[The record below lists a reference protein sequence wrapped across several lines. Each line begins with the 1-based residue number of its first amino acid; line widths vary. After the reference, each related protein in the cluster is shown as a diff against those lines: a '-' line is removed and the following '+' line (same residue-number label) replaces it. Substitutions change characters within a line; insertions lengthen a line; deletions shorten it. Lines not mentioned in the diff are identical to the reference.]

1 MRFPHNLKIFR
12 GQFDAAPFAGV
23 FFLLVIFL
31 LLHSS
36 LIFIPGV
43 PIRLPETAPLPG
55 VDRPTLVVAVDKDG
69 QFYFESQ
76 VCSEDLLKEKLQAA
90 QAGATTPLTLVVQAD
105 KSVRSEVLVRLG
117 MLARSVKI
125 QEMMLATRPQVT
137 PVATGTS
144 KR

>member
-43 PIRLPETAPLPG
+43 PIRLPETGPLPG

-76 VCSEDLLKEKLQAA
+76 VCSEDLLKEKLQTALAA
-90 QAGATTPLTLVVQAD
+90 STTPLTLVVQAD
-105 KSVRSEVLVRLG
+105 KNVRSEVLVRLG

-125 QEMMLATRPQVT
+125 QEMLLATRPQVT
-137 PVATGTS
+137 PLATGTS

>member
-36 LIFIPGV
+36 MIFIPGV
-43 PIRLPETAPLPG
+43 PIRLPETPPLPG

-90 QAGATTPLTLVVQAD
+90 MADATAPLTLVVQAD
-105 KSVRSEVLVRLG
+105 KKVTYETLVRLG
-117 MLARSVKI
+117 LLARAVKI
-125 QEMMLATRPQVT
+125 KEVLLATRPQVSPAATMPLT
-137 PVATGTS
+137 P
-144 KR
+144 